1 MEGVIEVFGVGG
13 KGIKSVENL
22 VVCSNLCGGVMERE
36 FGQKGFEYGLGIS
49 ILFAI
54 ASTNTNAHW
63 ILMDFICSCRIV
75 M

>member
-1 MEGVIEVFGVGG
+1 MEGVIEVLGVGR
-13 KGIKSVENL
+13 KALKSVENL
-22 VVCSNLCGGVMERE
+22 VVCSNFCGKIVERKV
-36 FGQKGFEYGLGIS
+36 GQKGLENGLGIN

>member
-1 MEGVIEVFGVGG
+1 MEGVIEVFGVGW

-22 VVCSNLCGGVMERE
+22 VMCANLRVGVMERE
-36 FGQKGFEYGLGIS
+36 FGEKGFENGLGIN

-63 ILMDFICSCRIV
+63 ILMDFICSCRSV